1 MAANL
6 TGLET
11 GNGHGCSNLKVMENH
26 PWWELQRIS
35 GSLFVVFVG
44 RLFLLIQVV
53 VREGEDAGLGVI
65 HRTAD
70 DRDHALTVHIFG
82 GHSAGFGVLSGLR
95 RLLVVV
101 RLLVAG
107 TPNDV
112 RSKGAMHKTVQH
124 AAGQD
129 QAE

>member
-1 MAANL
+1 
-6 TGLET
+6 
-11 GNGHGCSNLKVMENH
+11 
-26 PWWELQRIS
+26 
-35 GSLFVVFVG
+35 
-44 RLFLLIQVV
+44 
-53 VREGEDAGLGVI
+53 
-65 HRTAD
+65 RTAD

-129 QAE
+129 QAEMPLIKGKRRSVRLNRRHFFEELVERALCKLLLQLLVGEHVLLERVGTPRMRDLPSAKLGFSDVAW